1 MEVFAGDRGSGKTTR
16 AILWMLQ
23 NWPDGVILQPDW
35 HRVKYTRNLAVDLTG
50 LPPECF
56 IRNVTLYQALPL
68 WASGLK
74 KRRYLLDEIRG
85 FPEDVVRELTD
96 SGKVVAYTCSP

>member
-23 NWPDGVILQPDW
+23 NWPVGVILQPDW
-35 HRVKYTRNLAVDLTG
+35 HRVKYARNLAVDLTG

-56 IRNVTLYQALPL
+56 IRKVTLYPHLALE
-68 WASGLK
+68 WDE
-74 KRRYLLDEIRG
+74 RYLLDEIQD
-85 FPEDVVRELTD
+85 FPEGVVRELTD